1 LVRRNLCH
9 AFALL
14 LAALSAAGCYRVED
28 TRWTA
33 AQKQTGPAVAKEAVA
48 GSKLNKF
55 FPKAEGDWD
64 VVFQQ
69 EKQGTAI
76 AKLTK
81 GGKDM
86 ATLAVVDTV
95 SDPSVADE
103 YKGVADKLD
112 AYPTL
117 AKGNLG
123 TAVLVGD
130 RYQVTVRTAPSAS
143 FSEDDRKEW
152 IKKFDLAGLA
162 TLQ

>member
-1 LVRRNLCH
+1 LVRRNLGIPL
-9 AFALL
+9 AVLL
-14 LAALSAAGCYRVED
+14 VAAGCYRVED

-33 AQKQTGPAVAKEAVA
+33 AQKQTGPAVAKEAVP

-55 FPKAEGDWD
+55 FPKAEGEWD

-69 EKQGTAI
+69 EKQGTST

-81 GGKDM
+81 GGKDL
-86 ATLAVVDTV
+86 ATLAIMDTV
-95 SDPSVADE
+95 SDTSVAE
-103 YKGVADKLD
+103 GYKEATDKLD
-112 AYPTL
+112 NHPML

-130 RYQVTVRTAPSAS
+130 RYQVTVRTAPGAS
-143 FSEDDRKEW
+143 FSEADRKEW